1 MALRSLPSLR
11 VWLQSTSLLAV
22 VAGYTALFAFGS
34 SLAEAERLERH
45 QRLVE
50 QIRNGLSTGELSLPL
65 PQGFGVQAALVPGE
79 SRDESPTLRRI
90 DGAYWLTSRSTLPSL
105 ASRNALMEV
114 RQNITASIQSQ
125 RRDQLLL
132 IAAAGMSLLLVSLLF
147 RLVLWRGLIQPLQ
160 SLADELSFLGAD
172 SLGQRT
178 LDPVGQSQEL
188 QPIVEAFN
196 QLQSRLAEAWQRE
209 RRFVDGVAHELRTPI
224 TVIFGHAQSLQAE
237 LPEATQAKVALI
249 AAEAER
255 LGGLVS
261 VMLDLAR
268 SDAGR
273 LTLELETLDPELVVL
288 DAYERLQ
295 ALAPDQLRLA
305 PPSEGE
311 MPCIKADAERLQQ
324 CLAALVDNAL
334 RYSTG
339 DVQLAVSASGDSVIL
354 HVRDQ
359 GPGIPEGERAQV
371 LERFVRGSTS
381 IGTRGSG
388 IGLATVNLLM
398 EAMQGELLISEVPGG
413 GADMQLCFRS
423 SARPTSYRPPAL

>member
-34 SLAEAERLERH
+34 FLADAERSERH
-45 QRLVE
+45 QRLVN

-65 PQGFGVQAALVPGE
+65 PQGFGVQVALVPADL
-79 SRDESPTLRRI
+79 RDESPTLRLV
-90 DGAYWLTSRSTLPSL
+90 DGSYWLTSRSALPSL
-105 ASRNALMEV
+105 AASNALMEV

-147 RLVLWRGLIQPLQ
+147 RLVLWRGLIKPLQ
-160 SLADELSFLGAD
+160 SLAGDLSHLSAD
-172 SLGQRT
+172 SLGQRS
-178 LDPVGQSQEL
+178 LDPVGQSREL

-196 QLQSRLAEAWQRE
+196 QLQARLAEAWQRE

-224 TVIFGHAQSLQAE
+224 TVISGHAQSLQAE
-237 LPEATQAKVALI
+237 LPEASQSNMALI

-255 LGGLVS
+255 LGELVT

-273 LTLELETLDPELVVL
+273 LTLELETLDPELVLV

-295 ALAPDQLRLA
+295 ALAPDRLRLA
-305 PPSEGE
+305 PPSEAE
-311 MPCIKADAERLQQ
+311 FRHINADAERVQQ

-334 RYSTG
+334 RYSPG
-339 DVQLAVSASGDSVIL
+339 IVQLALSASGDGASL
-354 HVRDQ
+354 HVIAQ
-359 GPGIPEGERAQV
+359 GPGIPKTERAQV
-371 LERFVRGSTS
+371 LQRFVRGSTA

-388 IGLATVNLLM
+388 IGLATVSLLM
-398 EAMQGELLISEVPGG
+398 EAMQGELRIGDAPGG
-413 GADMQLCFRS
+413 GADLQLRFKLS
-423 SARPTSYRPPAL
+423 DRPPAP

>member
-1 MALRSLPSLR
+1 VALRSLPSLR
-11 VWLQSTSLLAV
+11 VWLQSTSLLVV
-22 VAGYTALFAFGS
+22 VAGYTALFAFGL
-34 SLAEAERLERH
+34 SLAEAERLKRH

-65 PQGFGVQAALVPGE
+65 PQGFGINAVLVAGDL
-79 SRDESPTLRRI
+79 RDASPTLLRI

-105 ASRNALMEV
+105 ASSNALLEV

-147 RLVLWRGLIQPLQ
+147 RVVLWRGLITPLD
-160 SLADELSFLGAD
+160 SLADELSLLGAD

-178 LDPVGQSQEL
+178 LDPDGQSQEL

-224 TVIFGHAQSLQAE
+224 TVISGHAQSLKAE
-237 LPEATQAKVALI
+237 LPEASPAKVALI

-255 LGGLVS
+255 LGELVT

-273 LTLELETLDPELVVL
+273 LTLELESLDPELVVL

-295 ALAPDQLRLA
+295 ALAPDRLRLA
-305 PPSEGE
+305 PPIEAE
-311 MPCIKADAERLQQ
+311 MPRITADAERLQQ

-334 RYSTG
+334 RYSSG
-339 DVQLAVSASGDSVIL
+339 AVQLAVSALDDSVTV

-359 GPGIPEGERAQV
+359 GPGIPEAERAQV
-371 LERFVRGSTS
+371 LERFVRGSTA
-381 IGTRGSG
+381 IGTRGIG
-388 IGLATVNLLM
+388 IGLATVSLLM
-398 EAMQGELLISEVPGG
+398 EAMQGELRIGDAPEG
-413 GADMQLCFRS
+413 GADLQLRFKLS
-423 SARPTSYRPPAL
+423 DRPPAP

>member
-34 SLAEAERLERH
+34 SLAEAERSERH
-45 QRLVE
+45 QRLVD
-50 QIRNGLSTGELSLPL
+50 QIRHGLSTCALSLPL

-79 SRDESPTLRRI
+79 SRDASPKLRLI
-90 DGAYWLTSRSTLPSL
+90 DGSYWLTSRTPLSSFA
-105 ASRNALMEV
+105 ASKALLEV

-147 RLVLWRGLIQPLQ
+147 RVVLWRGLITPLD
-160 SLADELSFLGAD
+160 SLSDELSFLGAD

-178 LDPVGQSQEL
+178 LDPDGQSQEL

-196 QLQSRLAEAWQRE
+196 QLQIRLAEAWQRE
-209 RRFVDGVAHELRTPI
+209 RRFIDGVAHELRTPI
-224 TVIFGHAQSLQAE
+224 TVISGHAQSLKAE
-237 LPEATQAKVALI
+237 LPEASSAKVALI

-255 LGGLVS
+255 LGELVT

-273 LTLELETLDPELVVL
+273 LNLELQPVDPELVVL

-295 ALAPDQLRLA
+295 ALAPNRLRLA
-305 PPSEGE
+305 PSIDAE
-311 MPCIKADAERLQQ
+311 MPRITADAERLQQ

-334 RYSTG
+334 RYSSG
-339 DVQLAVSASGDSVIL
+339 AVQLAVSALDDSVTL

-371 LERFVRGSTS
+371 FERFVRGSTS

-388 IGLATVNLLM
+388 IGLATVKLLM
-398 EAMQGELLISEVPGG
+398 EAMQGELWIGDAQGG
-413 GADMQLCFRS
+413 GADLQLRFR
-423 SARPTSYRPPAL
+423 TSDRPPAP

>member
-34 SLAEAERLERH
+34 FLANAERLERH
-45 QRLVE
+45 QRLVD

-65 PQGFGVQAALVPGE
+65 PQGFGVQVAFVPAD
-79 SRDESPTLRRI
+79 SRDESPTLRLV
-90 DGAYWLTSRSTLPSL
+90 DGSYWLTSLTPVPSL
-105 ASRNALMEV
+105 AASNALLEV
-114 RQNITASIQSQ
+114 RQNITASIQSH

-147 RLVLWRGLIQPLQ
+147 RLVLWRGLITPLR
-160 SLADELSFLGAD
+160 SLAGDLSRLSAE

-178 LDPVGQSQEL
+178 LDPVGQSREL

-196 QLQSRLAEAWQRE
+196 QLQARLAQAWQRE

-224 TVIFGHAQSLQAE
+224 TVISGHAQSLQVE
-237 LPEATQAKVALI
+237 LSPASQAKLALI

-255 LGGLVS
+255 LGELVTA
-261 VMLDLAR
+261 MLDLAR

-273 LTLELETLDPELVVL
+273 LTLQLESLDPELVLL
-288 DAYERLQ
+288 DTFERLQ
-295 ALAPDQLRLA
+295 SLAPDRLQLASPADAQIPR
-305 PPSEGE
+305 
-311 MPCIKADAERLQQ
+311 ITADAERLQQ

-339 DVQLAVSASGDSVIL
+339 AVQLAVSASDDSVIL
-354 HVRDQ
+354 HVIDQ
-359 GPGIPEGERAQV
+359 GPGIPEAECAQV
-371 LERFVRGSTS
+371 LQCFVRGSAA

-398 EAMQGELLISEVPGG
+398 AAMQGELLIADAPGG
-413 GADMQLCFRS
+413 GADMQLRFRIS
-423 SARPTSYRPPAL
+423 DHPPAP

>member
-1 MALRSLPSLR
+1 M
-11 VWLQSTSLLAV
+11 LAV
-22 VAGYTALFAFGS
+22 VAGYSALFAFGS

-50 QIRNGLSTGELSLPL
+50 QILSGLNTGTLSLPL
-65 PQGFGVQAALVPGE
+65 PQGFGVQAVLRPGDSLRE
-79 SRDESPTLRRI
+79 PPTLREIR
-90 DGAYWLTSRSTLPSL
+90 GTYWLTSRSSLTPL
-105 ASRNALMEV
+105 ASSNALLEV
-114 RQNITASIQSQ
+114 RQNITASIQNQ
-125 RRDQLLL
+125 HRDQLLL
-132 IAAAGMSLLLVSLLF
+132 IAAAGGSLLLVSLLF
-147 RLVLWRGLIQPLQ
+147 RMVLWRGLIKPLQ
-160 SLADELSFLGAD
+160 TLADELSRLGAD

-178 LDPVGQSQEL
+178 LDPDGQSQEL

-196 QLQSRLAEAWQRE
+196 QLQARLAEAWQRE

-224 TVIFGHAQSLQAE
+224 TVISGHAQSLQLEA
-237 LPEATQAKVALI
+237 PEESQAKLALI

-255 LGGLVS
+255 LGELVS

-273 LTLELETLDPELVVL
+273 LTLELESLDPELVVL

-295 ALAPDQLRLA
+295 ALAPDRLRLA
-305 PPSEGE
+305 PPFEAE
-311 MPCIKADAERLQQ
+311 MPRITADAERLQQ

-334 RYSTG
+334 RYSSG
-339 DVQLAVSASGDSVIL
+339 AVQLAVSALDDSVTL

-371 LERFVRGSTS
+371 FERFVRGSTS

-388 IGLATVNLLM
+388 IGLATVKLLM
-398 EAMQGELLISEVPGG
+398 EAMQGELQIADAPGA
-413 GADMQLCFRS
+413 GADLQLRFKLS
-423 SARPTSYRPPAL
+423 DHPPAP

>member
-34 SLAEAERLERH
+34 FLADAERSERH
-45 QRLVE
+45 QRLVH
-50 QIRNGLSTGELSLPL
+50 QIRSGLITGAMSLPL

-79 SRDESPTLRRI
+79 ARNASPTLRLI
-90 DGAYWLTSRSTLPSL
+90 DGSYWLTSRSALSSPG
-105 ASRNALMEV
+105 ASNVLLEV
-114 RQNITASIQSQ
+114 RQNITASVQSQ

-147 RLVLWRGLIQPLQ
+147 RLVLWRGLIKPLQ
-160 SLADELSFLGAD
+160 SLTGDLSRLSAD
-172 SLGQRT
+172 SLGKRI
-178 LDPVGQSQEL
+178 LNPVGQSREL

-196 QLQSRLAEAWQRE
+196 QLQARLAEAWQRE

-224 TVIFGHAQSLQAE
+224 TVISGHAQSLQAE
-237 LPEATQAKVALI
+237 LPEASQAKVALI

-255 LGGLVS
+255 LGELVS

-273 LTLELETLDPELVVL
+273 LTLELETLDPEFVVL

-295 ALAPDQLRLA
+295 ALAPARLRLA
-305 PPSEGE
+305 PSLAAEIPR
-311 MPCIKADAERLQQ
+311 MTADAERLQQ

-334 RYSTG
+334 RYSQG
-339 DVQLAVSASGDSVIL
+339 IVQLALSASSDLVTL

-371 LERFVRGSTS
+371 LERFVRGSTA

-398 EAMQGELLISEVPGG
+398 EAMHGELLIGDAPGG
-413 GADMQLCFRS
+413 GADMQLRFRIS
-423 SARPTSYRPPAL
+423 DPPPAP

>member
-1 MALRSLPSLR
+1 VALRSLPSLR
-11 VWLQSTSLLAV
+11 VWLQSTSLLVV
-22 VAGYTALFAFGS
+22 VAGYTALFAFGL
-34 SLAEAERLERH
+34 SLAEAERLKRH

-65 PQGFGVQAALVPGE
+65 PQGFGINAVLVAGDL
-79 SRDESPTLRRI
+79 RDASPTLLRI

-105 ASRNALMEV
+105 ASSNALLEV

-147 RLVLWRGLIQPLQ
+147 RVVLWRGLITPLD
-160 SLADELSFLGAD
+160 SLADELSLLGAD

-178 LDPVGQSQEL
+178 LDPDGQSQEL

-224 TVIFGHAQSLQAE
+224 TVISGHAQSLKAE
-237 LPEATQAKVALI
+237 LPEASPAKVALI

-255 LGGLVS
+255 LGELVT

-273 LTLELETLDPELVVL
+273 LTLELESLDPELVVL

-295 ALAPDQLRLA
+295 ALAPDRLRLA
-305 PPSEGE
+305 PPFEAE
-311 MPCIKADAERLQQ
+311 MPRITADAERLQQ

-334 RYSTG
+334 RYSSG
-339 DVQLAVSASGDSVIL
+339 AVQLAVSALDDSVTV

-359 GPGIPEGERAQV
+359 GPGIPEAERAQV
-371 LERFVRGSTS
+371 LERFVRGSTA
-381 IGTRGSG
+381 IGTRGIG
-388 IGLATVNLLM
+388 IGLATVSLLM
-398 EAMQGELLISEVPGG
+398 EAMQGELRIGDAPEG
-413 GADMQLCFRS
+413 GADLQLRFKLS
-423 SARPTSYRPPAL
+423 DRPPAP

>member
-1 MALRSLPSLR
+1 VALRSLPSLR

-34 SLAEAERLERH
+34 FLANAERLERH
-45 QRLVE
+45 QRLVD

-65 PQGFGVQAALVPGE
+65 PQGFGVQAALAPAD
-79 SRDESPTLRRI
+79 SRNESPTLRLV
-90 DGAYWLTSRSTLPSL
+90 DGSYWLTSRSALPSL
-105 ASRNALMEV
+105 AASNALMEV

-147 RLVLWRGLIQPLQ
+147 RVVLWRGLIKPLQ
-160 SLADELSFLGAD
+160 SLAGDLSHLSAD
-172 SLGQRT
+172 SLGQRS
-178 LDPVGQSQEL
+178 LDPVGQSREL

-196 QLQSRLAEAWQRE
+196 QLQARLAEAWQRE

-224 TVIFGHAQSLQAE
+224 TVISGHAQSLQAE
-237 LPEATQAKVALI
+237 LPEASQSKLALI

-255 LGGLVS
+255 LGELVT

-273 LTLELETLDPELVVL
+273 LTLELKALDPELVVL
-288 DAYERLQ
+288 EAYERLL
-295 ALAPDQLRLA
+295 AMAPDRLRLP
-305 PPSEGE
+305 PPSKGE
-311 MPCIKADAERLQQ
+311 TPRITADPERLQQ
-324 CLAALVDNAL
+324 CIAALVDNAL
-334 RYSTG
+334 RYSPG
-339 DVQLAVSASGDSVIL
+339 IVQLAVTASSDVVSL

-359 GPGIPEGERAQV
+359 GPGVPEAERAQV
-371 LERFVRGSTS
+371 LQRFVRGSTA

-388 IGLATVNLLM
+388 IGLATVSLLM
-398 EAMQGELLISEVPGG
+398 EAMQGELRIGDAPGG
-413 GADMQLCFRS
+413 GADMRLRFRIS
-423 SARPTSYRPPAL
+423 DRPPAP

>member
-34 SLAEAERLERH
+34 SLAVAERSERH
-45 QRLVE
+45 QRLVN
-50 QIRNGLSTGELSLPL
+50 QIRNGLSAGELTLPL
-65 PQGFGVQAALVPGE
+65 PQGFGVQAALVPGD
-79 SRDESPTLRRI
+79 SRDASPTLLRI
-90 DGAYWLTSRSTLPSL
+90 DGAYWLTSRSPLPSL
-105 ASRNALMEV
+105 AASNALLEV

-147 RLVLWRGLIQPLQ
+147 RLVLWRGLINPLQ
-160 SLADELSFLGAD
+160 SLADKLSCLGAD
-172 SLGQRT
+172 SLGQRS
-178 LDPVGQSQEL
+178 LDPVGQSREL

-209 RRFVDGVAHELRTPI
+209 RRFVDGIAHELRTPI
-224 TVIFGHAQSLQAE
+224 TVISGHAQSLQLEA
-237 LPEATQAKVALI
+237 PEESQAKLALI

-255 LGGLVS
+255 LGELVS
-261 VMLDLAR
+261 VMLDFAR

-273 LTLELETLDPELVVL
+273 LSLQLESLDPELVL
-288 DAYERLQ
+288 LNAYERLQ
-295 ALAPDQLRLA
+295 SLAPNRLRLA
-305 PPSEGE
+305 PSLDADIPLVT
-311 MPCIKADAERLQQ
+311 ADAERLQQ

-334 RYSTG
+334 RYSAG
-339 DVQLAVSASGDSVIL
+339 VVHLAVSASGDSVIL
-354 HVRDQ
+354 HIRDQ

-371 LERFVRGSTS
+371 FKRFVRGSTS

-388 IGLATVNLLM
+388 IGLATVKVLM
-398 EAMQGELLISEVPGG
+398 EAMQGELLIGDAPEG
-413 GADMQLCFRS
+413 GADLQLRFRIS
-423 SARPTSYRPPAL
+423 DPPPVP

>member
-1 MALRSLPSLR
+1 M
-11 VWLQSTSLLAV
+11 AV

-34 SLAEAERLERH
+34 SLAESERSDRH
-45 QRLVE
+45 QRLVN

-65 PQGFGVQAALVPGE
+65 PQGFGVQAALVPGV
-79 SRDESPTLRRI
+79 SRDASPTLRLI
-90 DGAYWLTSRSTLPSL
+90 DGSYWLTSRSTLPSL
-105 ASRNALMEV
+105 AASNALLEV

-147 RLVLWRGLIQPLQ
+147 RVVLWRGLITPLR
-160 SLADELSFLGAD
+160 SLAGDLSRLSAD
-172 SLGQRT
+172 SLGQQI
-178 LDPVGQSQEL
+178 LDPVGQSREL

-196 QLQSRLAEAWQRE
+196 QLQARLAEAWQRE

-224 TVIFGHAQSLQAE
+224 TVISGHAQSLQSE
-237 LPEATQAKVALI
+237 LPPAGQAKLALI
-249 AAEAER
+249 VAEAER
-255 LGGLVS
+255 LGELVS

-295 ALAPDQLRLA
+295 SLAPNRLRLA
-305 PPSEGE
+305 PPLDAEI
-311 MPCIKADAERLQQ
+311 PCITADAERLQQ

-334 RYSTG
+334 RYSAG
-339 DVQLAVSASGDSVIL
+339 AVHLAVSASDDSVIL

-359 GPGIPEGERAQV
+359 GPGIPEQERGQV
-371 LERFVRGSTS
+371 LQRFVRGSTS

-388 IGLATVNLLM
+388 IGLATVKVLM
-398 EAMQGELLISEVPGG
+398 ESMQGELLIGDAPEG
-413 GADMQLCFRS
+413 GADLQLRFRIS
-423 SARPTSYRPPAL
+423 DPPPAP

>member
-1 MALRSLPSLR
+1 MGLRPLPSLR

-34 SLAEAERLERH
+34 FLANAERLERH
-45 QRLVE
+45 QRLVD

-65 PQGFGVQAALVPGE
+65 PQGFGVQAALAPAD
-79 SRDESPTLRRI
+79 SRNESPTLRLV
-90 DGAYWLTSRSTLPSL
+90 DGSYWLTSRSALPSL
-105 ASRNALMEV
+105 AASNALMEV

-147 RLVLWRGLIQPLQ
+147 RVVLWRGLITPLR
-160 SLADELSFLGAD
+160 SLADELSSLGAD

-178 LDPVGQSQEL
+178 LDPVGQSREL

-196 QLQSRLAEAWQRE
+196 QLQARLAEAWQRE

-224 TVIFGHAQSLQAE
+224 TVISGHAQSLQAE
-237 LPEATQAKVALI
+237 LPETSHSKLALI

-255 LGGLVS
+255 LGELVT

-273 LTLELETLDPELVVL
+273 LTLELKALDPELVVL
-288 DAYERLQ
+288 DAYERLL
-295 ALAPDQLRLA
+295 AMAPDRLRLP

-311 MPCIKADAERLQQ
+311 TPRITADPERLQQ

-334 RYSTG
+334 RYSPG
-339 DVQLAVSASGDSVIL
+339 IVQLASSASGDGVSL
-354 HVRDQ
+354 HVIDQ
-359 GPGIPEGERAQV
+359 GPGIPEAERAQV
-371 LERFVRGSTS
+371 LQRFVRGSTA

-388 IGLATVNLLM
+388 IGLATVSLLM
-398 EAMQGELLISEVPGG
+398 EAMQGELRIGDAHGG
-413 GADMQLCFRS
+413 GADMQLRFKLS
-423 SARPTSYRPPAL
+423 DRPPAP

>member
-34 SLAEAERLERH
+34 ALANAERSERH
-45 QRLVE
+45 QRLVN

-79 SRDESPTLRRI
+79 LRDASPTLSLI
-90 DGAYWLTSRSTLPSL
+90 DGSYWLISRSTLPFPA
-105 ASRNALMEV
+105 ASNALLEV
-114 RQNITASIQSQ
+114 SQNITASIQSH

-147 RLVLWRGLIQPLQ
+147 RLVLWRGLITPLR
-160 SLADELSFLGAD
+160 SLAGDLSRLSAE

-178 LDPVGQSQEL
+178 LDPVGQSREL

-196 QLQSRLAEAWQRE
+196 QLQARLAQAWQRE

-224 TVIFGHAQSLQAE
+224 TVISGHAQSLQAE
-237 LPEATQAKVALI
+237 LPPARQAKLALI

-255 LGGLVS
+255 LGDLVT

-273 LTLELETLDPELVVL
+273 LKLELETLESELVLL

-295 ALAPDQLRLA
+295 ALEPNRLRLA
-305 PPSEGE
+305 PSLEADIPR
-311 MPCIKADAERLQQ
+311 ITADAERLQQ

-334 RYSTG
+334 RYSSG
-339 DVQLAVSASGDSVIL
+339 AVHLAVSASGESVIL

-359 GPGIPEGERAQV
+359 GPGIPEVERCHV
-371 LERFVRGSTS
+371 LQRFVRGCTS

-398 EAMQGELLISEVPGG
+398 DAMQGELLIGDAPRG
-413 GADMQLCFRS
+413 GADLQLRFK
-423 SARPTSYRPPAL
+423 TSDPPPAP

>member
-11 VWLQSTSLLAV
+11 IWLQSTSLLAV
-22 VAGYTALFAFGS
+22 VAGYSALLAFGS
-34 SLAEAERLERH
+34 SLAGAERLERH

-50 QIRNGLSTGELSLPL
+50 QIRSGLSTGAISLPL
-65 PQGFGVQAALVPGE
+65 PQALGVQAALVPGE
-79 SRDESPTLRRI
+79 SRNASPTLSLI
-90 DGAYWLTSRSTLPSL
+90 DGSYWLTSRSALPSL
-105 ASRNALMEV
+105 VASSVLLEV
-114 RQNITASIQSQ
+114 RQNITSSIQSE

-132 IAAAGMSLLLVSLLF
+132 IAVAGMSLLLVSLLF
-147 RLVLWRGLIQPLQ
+147 RVVLWRGLMKPLQ
-160 SLADELSFLGAD
+160 SLSDELSRLTAD
-172 SLGQRT
+172 SLGQQS
-178 LDPVGQSQEL
+178 LDPVGQSREL

-224 TVIFGHAQSLQAE
+224 TVISGHAQSLQVE
-237 LPEATQAKVALI
+237 LHEASQAKLALI
-249 AAEAER
+249 GAEAER
-255 LGGLVS
+255 LGELVT

-273 LTLELETLDPELVVL
+273 LTLELESLDPELVLL

-295 ALAPDQLRLA
+295 ALAPDRLRLA
-305 PPSEGE
+305 PPFEAE
-311 MPCIKADAERLQQ
+311 MPRITADAERLQQ

-334 RYSTG
+334 AYSAG
-339 DVQLAVSASGDSVIL
+339 KVQLAVSASSDVVTL

-388 IGLATVNLLM
+388 IGLATGKLLM
-398 EAMQGELLISEVPGG
+398 EAMQGELRIGDVPEG
-413 GADMQLCFRS
+413 GADLQLRFKIL
-423 SARPTSYRPPAL
+423 APPPAQ

>member
-11 VWLQSTSLLAV
+11 VWLQSTSLLAL

-34 SLAEAERLERH
+34 SLANAERLERH
-45 QRLVE
+45 QRLVN

-65 PQGFGVQAALVPGE
+65 PQGFGVQVALVPAD
-79 SRDESPTLRRI
+79 SRDVSPTLRLV
-90 DGAYWLTSRSTLPSL
+90 DGSYWLTSRSALPSL
-105 ASRNALMEV
+105 AASNALMEV

-147 RLVLWRGLIQPLQ
+147 RVVLWRGLIKPLQ
-160 SLADELSFLGAD
+160 SLAGDLSRVSAD
-172 SLGQRT
+172 SLGQRS
-178 LDPVGQSQEL
+178 LDPVGQSREL

-196 QLQSRLAEAWQRE
+196 QLQARLAEAWQRE

-224 TVIFGHAQSLQAE
+224 TVISGHAQSLQAE
-237 LPEATQAKVALI
+237 LPEASQSKMALI

-255 LGGLVS
+255 LGELVT

-273 LTLELETLDPELVVL
+273 LTLELETLDPELVLV

-295 ALAPDQLRLA
+295 ALAPDRLRLA
-305 PPSEGE
+305 PPSEAE
-311 MPCIKADAERLQQ
+311 FRHINADAERVQQ

-334 RYSTG
+334 RYSPG
-339 DVQLAVSASGDSVIL
+339 IVQLALSASGDGVSL
-354 HVRDQ
+354 HVTDQ
-359 GPGIPEGERAQV
+359 GPGIPEAERDQV
-371 LERFVRGSTS
+371 LQRFVRGSTA

-388 IGLATVNLLM
+388 IGLATVSLLM
-398 EAMQGELLISEVPGG
+398 EAMQGELRIGDAHGS
-413 GADMQLCFRS
+413 GADMQLRFKLS
-423 SARPTSYRPPAL
+423 DRPPAP